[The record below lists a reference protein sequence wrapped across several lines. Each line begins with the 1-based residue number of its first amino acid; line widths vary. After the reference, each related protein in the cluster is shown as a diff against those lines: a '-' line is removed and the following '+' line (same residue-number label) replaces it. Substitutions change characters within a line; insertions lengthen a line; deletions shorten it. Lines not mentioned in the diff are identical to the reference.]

1 MQASEDSNGDLKE
14 ARGLLKEAMIE
25 QEDAHVEVQKAAK
38 AAQEAHDLMLQSI
51 ALHMRRTPLL
61 SEDVLCRPS

>member
-25 QEDAHVEVQKAAK
+25 QEEAHVEVQKAAK
-38 AAQEAHDLMLQSI
+38 GCSRSTRFDATVEQRSRPPE
-51 ALHMRRTPLL
+51 RT
-61 SEDVLCRPS
+61 R